1 MLKDKYLEVFN
12 SYMHI
17 LIKNLI
23 IRADAL
29 AQIGTGHI
37 MRCLALAQ
45 GWQDQGGQAIFVLA
59 NKSSALEA
67 RLLLERMKVVYLS
80 AETGSNPHYEK
91 LQAEVAISRIQITLQ
106 RNVKNMPKLMAWAD
120 IAIAAGG
127 STSWELAFMGL
138 PSLVI
143 TVAENQKTI
152 APELNRQGVIINL
165 GLHQDLTEQISFAL
179 QKLIGDRPKRQI
191 MSKKGRELV
200 DGMGGQRV
208 IDAIMAKYS
217 NT

>member
-23 IRADAL
+23 IRADAS

-67 RLLLERMKVVYLS
+67 RLLLERMKVVYLFS
-80 AETGSNPHYEK
+80 
-91 LQAEVAISRIQITLQ
+91 
-106 RNVKNMPKLMAWAD
+106 
-120 IAIAAGG
+120 
-127 STSWELAFMGL
+127 
-138 PSLVI
+138 
-143 TVAENQKTI
+143 
-152 APELNRQGVIINL
+152 
-165 GLHQDLTEQISFAL
+165 
-179 QKLIGDRPKRQI
+179 
-191 MSKKGRELV
+191 
-200 DGMGGQRV
+200 
-208 IDAIMAKYS
+208 
-217 NT
+217 